1 VKAGSPIV
9 AASARARATQQ
20 HRVRRAVAGDQLR
33 IAVALQ
39 RGREPLDDL
48 PEGIRVRLRLAVREH
63 GDEYVA
69 RPTERHGDD
78 ALQQRLVDS
87 RPGKDF
93 AYLGGGER
101 QVAGVQRQDVEG
113 GLELASRATSSLA
126 AVEQAV
132 HEAGRTAERVAGGT
146 ASMRDASTQVAD
158 NVAGVSS
165 VVEQNAAAAGEMQA
179 TTGAVTHAVASVAAA
194 AEQQSSA
201 AEEVS
206 ASAAEL
212 AAQTNEIALTARHVR
227 AQAEAL
233 EALVSRFTLDDQT
246 RAAVDGQRPCAAQS
260 VQ

>member
-1 VKAGSPIV
+1 
-9 AASARARATQQ
+9 
-20 HRVRRAVAGDQLR
+20 
-33 IAVALQ
+33 
-39 RGREPLDDL
+39 
-48 PEGIRVRLRLAVREH
+48 
-63 GDEYVA
+63 
-69 RPTERHGDD
+69 
-78 ALQQRLVDS
+78 LQQRLVDS